1 MVRVLLEIWR
11 KARHY
16 LFSFPVILAE
26 VAMFCNKTEMK
37 IKEPHTLKKLKH
49 TLPGARPTCCPA
61 PRGVTRIVISSRC
74 QLRPKCETVSPWIF
88 LSLHSCSV
96 CPLCP
101 VCPCPVLL
109 TIDVAV
115 LHGTTTLWKF
125 RLDKLKIYKGTL
137 PPEACGWENSAA

>member
-1 MVRVLLEIWR
+1 MVVLEIWR

-37 IKEPHTLKKLKH
+37 IKEPHTAYPQK
-49 TLPGARPTCCPA
+49 TQAYFARCPA
-61 PRGVTRIVISSRC
+61 HVLPSTKGSHPHCHLLQMST
-74 QLRPKCETVSPWIF
+74 ETKMRDGQPMNF

-101 VCPCPVLL
+101 VCPVLL
-109 TIDVAV
+109 RIDVAV